1 MSPGCW
7 SRSGSCGTGTR
18 RSYGTFRTR
27 DLILDAYDAMAD
39 ATPDR
44 PFVSRLDPPPGDPR
58 AAHPPRPGED
68 PGHWI
73 PWSEVLAR
81 APQAVPAARSVRT
94 AAAAARQAELGRPGA
109 RDPGAGA
116 LPVRGRIPRRRGSP
130 RPPIAP
136 SEIMMGARVRHRA
149 KGEGTVLS
157 VRPSGKSTELLIR
170 FDATGEAWIVFGYG
184 VLEFQAEVG
193 E

>member
-1 MSPGCW
+1 MV
-7 SRSGSCGTGTR
+7 
-18 RSYGTFRTR
+18 
-27 DLILDAYDAMAD
+27 A

-58 AAHPPRPGED
+58 AAHPPRPGEE

-81 APQAVPAARSVRT
+81 APQAAPATRSART
-94 AAAAARQAELGRPGA
+94 AAAPPAKPSSASSTRVAPEPAPSLFAA
-109 RDPGAGA
+109 DPASA
-116 LPVRGRIPRRRGSP
+116 WQPEAAV
-130 RPPIAP
+130 AP
-136 SEIMMGARVRHRA
+136 SEIVMGARVRHRA

-184 VLEFQAEVG
+184 VLEFAG
-193 E
+193 TSGNGGASG